1 MIGLRRT
8 GGRLPVNENNN
19 FGHEDLN
26 FGDIDILE
34 DELRRS
40 NHNNPGGG
48 AFFPNFNQLD
58 SSIQNFGSS

>member
-1 MIGLRRT
+1 MSNDIRH
-8 GGRLPVNENNN
+8 GGIIPPHESNNIN
-19 FGHEDLN
+19 HEDLN

-40 NHNNPGGG
+40 NHNNANGL
-48 AFFPNFNQLD
+48 FLHNFNQLD